1 MFTSGKKFQK
11 TTKTKFKKN
20 RESDDYGKQQN
31 KKHHDKT
38 TWRLARNEEKEYGL

>member
-11 TTKTKFKKN
+11 TAKTKFKKN
-20 RESDDYGKQQN
+20 REAEDNQKHNN